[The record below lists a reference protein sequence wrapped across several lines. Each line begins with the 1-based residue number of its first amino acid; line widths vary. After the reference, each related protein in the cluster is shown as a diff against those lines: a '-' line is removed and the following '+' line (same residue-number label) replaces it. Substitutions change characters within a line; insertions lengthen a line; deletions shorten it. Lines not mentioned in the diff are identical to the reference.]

1 MATTVT
7 LKPNAI
13 DLSGSTSGT
22 TTLQASAVAG
32 TTTVTLPAATDT
44 LVGKATTD
52 TLTNKTLT
60 SPTMTAPVLG
70 TPSSGTLT
78 NATGL
83 PLTTGV
89 TGTLPVANGGTGLTA
104 GTSGGVLAYTAAG
117 TLASSTALAASALVI
132 GGGAGAAPSTTTT
145 GTGVV
150 TALGVNTGSAGAFVV
165 NGGALGTPSSGTLTN
180 ATGLP
185 LTTGVTGTLATT
197 NGGTNLTSFTSGGV
211 VYASSTSAL
220 ATGSALTFD
229 GTNLTTTGTAN
240 ANVFKTSYTGGNL
253 SLDTTSASYA
263 RVGGSTSMG
272 WNAGTQHIWELGGI
286 GAPSEQMRLTSTG
299 LGIGTSSPAYK
310 LDVKASGT
318 FNVARFTGQ
327 ASSISTYIY
336 TDTAYWWFGDGAGFT
351 GQGYTGHAINKTLSL
366 YTDSVE
372 RVFVGATGNVG
383 IGTSSPIGRLEA
395 VGGTGAGF
403 SGWFRTGDATAAN
416 NAGGGFYNTSSATA
430 TSRRAVLALD
440 ADGANIGGGD
450 YFTIEKSGN
459 SGTADILQYSN
470 AAIRFGTNFTNRAA
484 YDMTLDSAG
493 NLGLG
498 VTPSAWAGSKALQ
511 LAWGSIAS
519 GYNYSVEVASLA
531 YRDNANWKY
540 QFSGQ
545 LVTLYEGI
553 AGQHRWYTAP
563 SGTAGNAIS
572 FTQAATLDASGHFM
586 IGTTSTTGSASND
599 KIVAGGRF
607 RTVSGS
613 VSTSH
618 NTATTLFTAP
628 TSLGAYL
635 VTVNVDADTTVYAAT
650 YIVNTQGGSSTVAT
664 QIFKGANISVSVS
677 GYNIQATQTSGGSA
691 TIQYSAVRI
700 F

>member
-89 TGTLPVANGGTGLTA
+89 TGTLPVA
-104 GTSGGVLAYTAAG
+104 
-117 TLASSTALAASALVI
+117 
-132 GGGAGAAPSTTTT
+132 
-145 GTGVV
+145 
-150 TALGVNTGSAGAFVV
+150 
-165 NGGALGTPSSGTLTN
+165 
-180 ATGLP
+180 
-185 LTTGVTGTLATT
+185 

-498 VTPSAWAGSKALQ
+498 VTPSAW
-511 LAWGSIAS
+511 S
-519 GYNYSVEVASLA
+519 GITAFQVGTGASLHGFGVNEA
-531 YRDNANWKY
+531 TLSGNVYYNAGYKY
-540 QFSGQ
+540 AATSLASQYQ
-545 LVTLYEGI
+545 QQ
-553 AGQHRWYTAP
+553 AGEHRFFTAA
-563 SGTAGNAIS
+563 SGTAGNAIT
-572 FTQAATLDASGHFM
+572 FTQALTLSAVGNLLLGGTSDPAS
-586 IGTTSTTGSASND
+586 AA
-599 KIVAGGRF
+599 KAIVIYNG
-607 RTVSGS
+607 
-613 VSTSH
+613 
-618 NTATTLFTAP
+618 TAP
-628 TSLGAYL
+628 TGNIAGGILYVEAGALKYR
-635 VTVNVDADTTVYAAT
+635 
-650 YIVNTQGGSSTVAT
+650 GSSGTVT
-664 QIFKGANISVSVS
+664 TLAN
-677 GYNIQATQTSGGSA
+677 A
-691 TIQYSAVRI
+691 
-700 F
+700 